1 MNQKVTPTLEKIV
14 PDAEDF
20 LPLLGTDH
28 IELFCGNAKQSAHY
42 YMTAWGYKPIA
53 YSGLET
59 GNQGSVSYVLQ
70 QDKVTLVIS
79 CVVSFPPR

>member
-28 IELFCGNAKQSAHY
+28 IELF
-42 YMTAWGYKPIA
+42 
-53 YSGLET
+53 L
-59 GNQGSVSYVLQ
+59 
-70 QDKVTLVIS
+70 
-79 CVVSFPPR
+79 